1 MYLPL
6 GVAARIIYNPTSDYA
21 ENVVS
26 LAADG
31 LSISPMLRG
40 LAYEGSLGLWLKQY
54 WGALRAWLSQP
65 QIIVLVM
72 TWAIVFTVV
81 SIAILGLG
89 FGPAGVGAGE
99 SLRRPLL
106 LTFLAI
112 SKIAYCEAQGTLAAV
127 FQSSMYGAFTPAGGL
142 FATLTS
148 MAMLGTLMPWA
159 AVVSGVLATLAAGIV
174 WGYGVGS
181 G

>member
-6 GVAARIIYNPTSDYA
+6 GVAARVIYNPASEYA

-40 LAYEGSLGLWLKQY
+40 LAYEGSLGSWLKQY
-54 WGALRAWLSQP
+54 WGASRAWLSKP
-65 QIIVLVM
+65 QIIALVM

-81 SIAILGLG
+81 SIVILGLG

-99 SLRRPLL
+99 SLRRPLPS
-106 LTFLAI
+106 TFLAI
-112 SKIAYCEAQGTLAAV
+112 SKIANRMAQGTLAAV
-127 FQSSMYGAFTPAGGL
+127 FQSSTYGAFTPAGGL

-159 AVVSGVLATLAAGIV
+159 AVVSGVLATLAVGIV
-174 WGYGVGS
+174 WGYGVG
-181 G
+181 GG

>member
-1 MYLPL
+1 MYIPL
-6 GVAARIIYNPTSDYA
+6 GAAARIYYNPKSEYA
-21 ENVVS
+21 ENIVS
-26 LAADG
+26 LVANG

-40 LAYEGSLGLWLKQY
+40 LAYEGSLGPWLKQY
-54 WGALRAWLSQP
+54 WGAFRAWLSQP
-65 QIIVLVM
+65 QIIALVM

-89 FGPAGVGAGE
+89 FGPAGVGA
-99 SLRRPLL
+99 
-106 LTFLAI
+106 
-112 SKIAYCEAQGTLAAV
+112 GTLAAV

-174 WGYGVGS
+174 WGYGVG

>member
-6 GVAARIIYNPTSDYA
+6 GVAARIICNPTSEYD

-40 LAYEGSLGLWLKQY
+40 LAYDRSLGSWLKQY
-54 WGALRAWLSQP
+54 WGAFRAWLSQP
-65 QIIVLVM
+65 RKHLADIIV
-72 TWAIVFTVV
+72 AIVFTVV

-89 FGPAGVGAGE
+89 FGPAGVG
-99 SLRRPLL
+99 
-106 LTFLAI
+106 T
-112 SKIAYCEAQGTLAAV
+112 GTLAAV

-159 AVVSGVLATLAAGIV
+159 AVVSGVLATLATGIV
-174 WGYGVGS
+174 WGYGVG
-181 G
+181 GG